1 MCCASVMW
9 ILCVAA
15 GSTRFKTSL
24 ILVPPHEMPCRQ
36 YFENLLRCSSICE
49 GPNFYVIIT
58 PLAGDFVKNFQW
70 AIEQHVF
77 SNLAVLWPRTEAL
90 VHSCL
95 LPGAN
100 KQINVKLKNLCT
112 RPLDRAPHNPFVSI
126 DLNTWMSLFQ
136 YQIFWCQFILLSS
149 TIAGDILYTW

>member
-1 MCCASVMW
+1 MCCASVMC

-112 RPLDRAPHNPFVSI
+112 RPLKYMNVSFSISNILMPVYTFVK
-126 DLNTWMSLFQ
+126 
-136 YQIFWCQFILLSS
+136 YHCRRHFIYL
-149 TIAGDILYTW
+149 IRF